1 MGKKPTGKPNGRPPV
16 QIDQDQFEKLCGI
29 QCTKEEI
36 ADFFG
41 IDEDTLNAWCKRTYN
56 CTFSVIFRQKR
67 GTGKIALR
75 RYGFEMA
82 KTNPAVHIFYAKN
95 HLGMT
100 DHVEIQDNTALDKLD
115 EIIKEVKANAVQR

>member
-1 MGKKPTGKPNGRPPV
+1 MGRKPTGKPNGRPPV

-36 ADFFG
+36 ADFFNV
-41 IDEDTLNAWCKRTYN
+41 DEDTLNAWCKRTYGH
-56 CTFSVIFRQKR
+56 TFSVIYKQKK
-67 GTGKIALR
+67 GMGKISLR
-75 RYGFEMA
+75 RHGFEMA

>member
-1 MGKKPTGKPNGRPPV
+1 MGKKPTGNPNGRPPV

-36 ADFFG
+36 ADFFNV
-41 IDEDTLNAWCKRTYN
+41 DEDTLNAWCKRTYN
-56 CTFSVIFRQKR
+56 CSFSVIFRQKR
-67 GTGKIALR
+67 GKGKIALR

-82 KTNPAVHIFYAKN
+82 KVNPTVHIFYAKN

>member
-1 MGKKPTGKPNGRPPV
+1 MGKKPTGKSAGRPPV

-36 ADFFG
+36 ADFFNV
-41 IDEDTLNAWCKRTYN
+41 DEDTLNAWCKRVYGHN
-56 CTFSVIFRQKR
+56 FSVIFRQKR

>member
-16 QIDQDQFEKLCGI
+16 QIDQVQFEKLCGI

-36 ADFFG
+36 ADWFMV
-41 IDEDTLNAWCKRTYN
+41 DENTLNAWCKRVYGHA
-56 CTFSVIFRQKR
+56 FSVIYRQKK
-67 GTGKIALR
+67 GMGKISLR
-75 RYGFEMA
+75 RSGFEMA
-82 KTNPAVHIFYAKN
+82 KVNPTVHIFYAKN